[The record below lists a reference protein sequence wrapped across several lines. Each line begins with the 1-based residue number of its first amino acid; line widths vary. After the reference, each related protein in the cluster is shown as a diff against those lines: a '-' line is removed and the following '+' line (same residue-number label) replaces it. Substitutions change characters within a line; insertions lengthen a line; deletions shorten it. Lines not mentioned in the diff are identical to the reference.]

1 MQFGEGIQEI
11 EDMDLEEGKNVVPL
25 DVNEVLEN
33 KDIYLEECGI
43 VVAPSETSKEIGV
56 IE

>member
-43 VVAPSETSKEIGV
+43 VVAP
-56 IE
+56 

>member
-1 MQFGEGIQEI
+1 MQFGQGIQEI

-25 DVNEVLEN
+25 NVNEVLEN
-33 KDIYLEECGI
+33 TDIYLEECGT
-43 VVAPSETSKEIGV
+43 VVAPSETSKEMEV